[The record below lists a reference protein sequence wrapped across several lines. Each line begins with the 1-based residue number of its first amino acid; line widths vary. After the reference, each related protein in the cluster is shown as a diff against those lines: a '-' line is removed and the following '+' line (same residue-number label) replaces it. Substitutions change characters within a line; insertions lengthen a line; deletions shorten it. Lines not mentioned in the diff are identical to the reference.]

1 MNKQA
6 LLELAKNTPFYQHIG
21 IEVIEIGDGF
31 VKLVLKYKDCLTH
44 PFGYFHGGVI
54 SSLAD
59 SAGINAVMTTLQKDE
74 KALTLEMKINFL
86 LPAKDREIYAESKV
100 VHRGRKI
107 AVSDVDIKNIE
118 GRLIAKAIV
127 TCTIS

>member
-1 MNKQA
+1 MNKHA

-21 IEVIEIGDGF
+21 IEVVETGDGF
-31 VKLVLKYKDCLTH
+31 VKLALKYKDCLAH

-54 SSLAD
+54 ASLAD
-59 SAGINAVMTTLQKDE
+59 SAGINAVLTTLQKDE

-86 LPAKDREIYAESKV
+86 LPSKDQEIYAEGKV
-100 VHRGRKI
+100 IHRGRKI
-107 AVSDVDIKNIE
+107 AVSDIDVKNIK

-127 TCTIS
+127 TCSIS